1 MGELTSLFK
10 PQSVAV
16 IGASKTPGKIGNA
29 IVRNVIESGYRGS
42 IYPINPRESE
52 IEGLTCY
59 PSVLDVPDPVEL
71 AVISVPAGKVLEAAR
86 ECGEAGVKGLIVV
99 TAGFKEIGREGME
112 LEKELVSICAQYGM
126 RMLGP
131 NCVGLMDA
139 NTPLNASFSSTFAAG
154 GQIAFLSQSGAM
166 LLAILDWSKT
176 AGIGFTK
183 VVSLGNKADLNEID
197 FIEDAANDDY
207 TKVILCYIE
216 DIVDGKRFLEVAE
229 NAAKKKP
236 IIVYKSGIS
245 QSGAQAASSHT
256 GALAGSDLAYET
268 AFEDCGII
276 RARSMTELFDLA
288 VAFSRCVPPAG
299 NRVAIVTNSGGPGI
313 IATDNVELKGLRM
326 ARFEKETIEELRA
339 NLPGEANVY
348 NPVDVLGD
356 ARTDRYRFA
365 LNKVLDDP
373 NVDSVLVLMCP
384 TAVTEAEETS
394 KAIVEARDNHPGKP
408 VLAAYTGGEKLAGGA
423 EILMKAGIPCFTFP
437 EPAVRCIKGLYDYGK
452 FCQKQEKKQEKK
464 EEKVLAA
471 ADKKTVKAIFYDVIK
486 DKRLTLLGSEAA
498 EVAMAYGIPA
508 APIVLAATPQ
518 EAASEASKMGFPV
531 VLKVASPR
539 ILHKTDVGG
548 VKIGLNSPE
557 EVEKGFVEIME
568 SVNHYLPGVPVYG
581 IEVQKMM
588 PKGTELI
595 IGMTKDVQ
603 FGPLIAFGLGGI
615 YVNLLKDVAFG
626 LAQSL
631 YDEQK
636 IEEMIAKTKAYTL
649 LKGYRGEAP
658 RDVKAV
664 VDVIKKVARL
674 VMDFPEITEMDI
686 NPVFA
691 YEKGLSALDIKITIS

>member
-1 MGELTSLFK
+1 MGELTSLFR

-29 IVRNVIESGYRGS
+29 IVRNIIESGYRGS

-52 IEGLTCY
+52 IEGLACY

-139 NTPLNASFSSTFAAG
+139 NTPLNASFSSTFATG

-166 LLAILDWSKT
+166 LLAILDWSKA

-229 NAAKKKP
+229 SAAKKKP

-452 FCQKQEKKQEKK
+452 FCQKQEKK

-471 ADKKTVKAIFYDVIK
+471 VDKKTVKAIFYDVIK
-486 DKRLTLLGSEAA
+486 DNRLTLLGSEAA

-518 EAASEASKMGFPV
+518 EAAIEAGKMGFPV

-636 IEEMIAKTKAYTL
+636 IEEMITKTKAYTL
-649 LKGYRGEAP
+649 LKGYRGESP

-674 VMDFPEITEMDI
+674 VVDFPEITEMDI